1 MIVFITFKTILIN
14 INNNNFIFID
24 IFTETDRNAR
34 RIEEVRGRLQ
44 RIEQKVPSVEQMF
57 AENAPSYF
65 YDHPFT
71 QREWQRKDPLH
82 GLIFR
87 RDRCNEQVN
96 RRRGFSEQ
104 APDFSVMDQF
114 SPTGPCIKNYS
125 DPNFFMNEW
134 LEAEKRKMEEEKAKR
149 KQRKERV

>member
-1 MIVFITFKTILIN
+1 M
-14 INNNNFIFID
+14 ID
-24 IFTETDRNAR
+24 ILNETDRNAK
-34 RIEEVRGRLQ
+34 RIQDVKS
-44 RIEQKVPSVEQMF
+44 RIANIEPKVPKIESMF

-71 QREWQRKDPLH
+71 QREWQRRDPLH

-87 RDRCNEQVN
+87 RDRCNDQVN
-96 RRRGFSEQ
+96 RRRSFAQ
-104 APDFSVMDQF
+104 TAPDFSMMDQF
-114 SPTGPCIKNYS
+114 SPAGPCIKNYS

-149 KQRKERV
+149 KQRRERVEFF